1 MKRGLERM
9 QGCVLEP
16 VGDSL
21 SEALGWLQGGLPGGE
36 VRGRWHNRGHDREF
50 VQRDRFIL

>member
-36 VRGRWHNRGHDREF
+36 VR
-50 VQRDRFIL
+50 